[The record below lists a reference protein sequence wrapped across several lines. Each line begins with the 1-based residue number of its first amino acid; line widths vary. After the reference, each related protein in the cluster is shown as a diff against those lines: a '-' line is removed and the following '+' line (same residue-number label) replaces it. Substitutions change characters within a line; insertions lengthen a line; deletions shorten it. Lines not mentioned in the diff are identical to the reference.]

1 VSTSSRDEVRR
12 FALLKAELLAA
23 ARAAIERLTDDQC
36 EVIYVEIE
44 QRLTSA
50 VRDTPSVAAPVEER
64 GVSVEERVVPVMD
77 SSEETVSTADLP
89 IAVIKRRAAEDIE
102 RDYLADLMKQAH
114 GSVSI
119 AARMADEDRT
129 NFRRRLQRAG
139 LRARGQMKPGP
150 KYTDQIL
157 KILDEHKIGLR
168 TYEIAERTGQT
179 VPNAFRIL
187 KLLEKQERAVRHGK
201 RTSTLWTLPGIVP
214 EQRIE
219 TIQAV
224 IVDVLSKGEVPM
236 DRRVLEIQVDRFL
249 RERGRKLK
257 STTLMSEIGRLI
269 EKGVVAFHGAN
280 ANGPMFALTV
290 PVPEGESDLN

>member
-1 VSTSSRDEVRR
+1 
-12 FALLKAELLAA
+12 LLKAALLAA
-23 ARAAIERLTDDQC
+23 ARAAVEKLSDDQC
-36 EVIYVEIE
+36 EVLYVEIE
-44 QRLTSA
+44 QRLAVA
-50 VRDTPSVAAPVEER
+50 VRGTPSVAEPVEEQTALAT
-64 GVSVEERVVPVMD
+64 EP
-77 SSEETVSTADLP
+77 SEKTATETDLP
-89 IAVIKRRAAEDIE
+89 IAVVKRRAAEDIE
-102 RDYLADLMKQAH
+102 RDYLADLMKQAN
-114 GSVSI
+114 GSVTV
-119 AARMADEDRT
+119 AARLADEDRT

-201 RTSTLWTLPGIVP
+201 RTSTLWTLPGDVP

-224 IVDVLSKGEVPM
+224 IVDVLSKGAVPM
-236 DRRVLEIQVDRFL
+236 DRCVLEIQVDRFL
-249 RERGRKLK
+249 REKGRKLK
-257 STTLMSEIGRLI
+257 SSTLMSEIGRLV
-269 EKGVVAFHGAN
+269 EKGIVAFHGAN
-280 ANGPMFALTV
+280 EHGPMFALTV
-290 PVPEGESDLN
+290 PEGEPDVN

>member
-23 ARAAIERLTDDQC
+23 ARAAIEKLTDDQC

-44 QRLTSA
+44 QRLTTA
-50 VRDTPSVAAPVEER
+50 VRDTSSVPVEEE
-64 GVSVEERVVPVMD
+64 VAALAPATALAEESAP
-77 SSEETVSTADLP
+77 TTDLP
-89 IAVIKRRAAEDIE
+89 ISVVKRRAAEDIE
-102 RDYLADLMKQAH
+102 RDYLADLMKQAN
-114 GSVSI
+114 GSVTV
-119 AARMADEDRT
+119 AARLADEDRT

-187 KLLEKQERAVRHGK
+187 KLLETQGRAVRHGK
-201 RTSTLWTLPGIVP
+201 RTSTLWTLPGAVP
-214 EQRIE
+214 TPRIE
-219 TIQAV
+219 TVQAV
-224 IVDVLSKGEVPM
+224 IVDVLSKSGVPM
-236 DRRVLEIQVDRFL
+236 DRRVLEIQVDRVL
-249 RERGRKLK
+249 REKGRKLK
-257 STTLMSEIGRLI
+257 PSTLMSEIGRLV
-269 EKGVVAFHGAN
+269 EKGIVAFHGAN
-280 ANGPMFALTV
+280 EHGPLFALTV
-290 PVPEGESDLN
+290 PEGECDVN